1 MALLESV
8 KAKFRGKKSIDKV
21 SLDDLRREKIR
32 LDHEEARFV
41 GRSEQ
46 IEKQKEQ
53 LFQQLVN
60 EPSQVRQ
67 TIFARKIKE
76 RDEEGKGNIR
86 LSRHLGHQLRIVNGL
101 IAIKEEARMMTKE
114 AVGLLSK
121 IPFDEL
127 VLYVESITTNG
138 EFERGRVNDLLKTLE
153 EGQGLMSIP
162 LAGEDEDVRK
172 IVAVAQEVRS
182 QAEAGEVPTEKVQ
195 NGLRQINKY
204 LNKETETTV
213 TA

>member
-1 MALLESV
+1 MALLESL
-8 KAKFRGKKSIDKV
+8 KARFGGKKSIGKV
-21 SLDDLRREKIR
+21 GLDDLRREKIR

-67 TIFARKIKE
+67 TILARKIKE
-76 RDEEGKGNIR
+76 RDEEGKGHIR

-127 VLYVESITTNG
+127 VSYVESITTNG

-182 QAEAGEVPTEKVQ
+182 QGEAGEVPTEKVQ

-204 LNKETETTV
+204 LSKETETTV